1 MATLGRV
8 TGEHPVARFSRFGVV
23 GASGVVVNSA
33 ALALLVSGLGV
44 HYLAGV
50 VLATQCSTLWNFA
63 LVERWALRDDSARGL
78 ALVRFLQFAAVNN
91 AALLAR
97 GPLVVL
103 LSRRLGVHYLLANL
117 ASLVLLLVGRF
128 LVADRWIWRRTVPG
142 AT

>member
-1 MATLGRV
+1 MRGLVAGD
-8 TGEHPVARFSRFGVV
+8 HPVARLTRFGAV

-33 ALALLVSGLGV
+33 VLALLVGEGGT

-63 LVERWALRDDSARGL
+63 LVEWWALREATSRGP
-78 ALVRFLQFAAVNN
+78 ALVRYLQFAAVNN

-103 LSRRLGVHYLLANL
+103 LAGRFGVHYLLANL